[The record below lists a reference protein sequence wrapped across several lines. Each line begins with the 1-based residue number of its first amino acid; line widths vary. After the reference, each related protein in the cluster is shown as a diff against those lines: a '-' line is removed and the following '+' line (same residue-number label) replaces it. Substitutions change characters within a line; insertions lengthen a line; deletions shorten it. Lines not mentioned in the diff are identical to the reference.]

1 MEKPN
6 LEEIVNERIDF
17 YSQISK
23 MPEVFFE
30 KFEVLSHPEEPTTC
44 FIHLTYALHEDK
56 EIQMLDEI
64 DMYVPMHNAW
74 FCLSREMDESE
85 KAAFLAD
92 VKPTKYD
99 ISKIKFK

>member
-1 MEKPN
+1 MKKQK
-6 LEEIVNERIDF
+6 LKEIVEERIDF
-17 YSQISK
+17 YAQISN

-30 KFEVLSHPEEPTTC
+30 KFEVVSHPEEPTTC
-44 FIHLTYALHEDK
+44 FIHLKYAIHEDK

-74 FCLSREMDESE
+74 FCLSREMDDKQ

-99 ISKIKFK
+99 VSKIKLK